1 MAEHIGPWIAAI
13 WAVGSGLVVL
23 GLCWYYSVMTSD
35 NNRLMDSEPVS
46 KATLK
51 SIRKRDLA
59 AHAADCHYRETLG
72 AGPCSCG
79 RE

>member
-1 MAEHIGPWIAAI
+1 MAENIGPWMAAG
-13 WAVGSGLVVL
+13 WAFGSALIVL
-23 GLCWYYSVMTSD
+23 GLCWYYLVMTG
-35 NNRLMDSEPVS
+35 NNKKLMDSEPVS

-59 AHAADCHYRETLG
+59 AHKADCHYRETLG
-72 AGPCSCG
+72 SGPCSCG